1 MEASAMVILDPFTGS
16 CLVCEMLFRWGHVL
30 AGITWIGLL
39 YFFNFVQVPAYAEM
53 SPAARGEAFDKLT
66 WRALWWFR
74 WAAALTFLTGI
85 VILGIQKNLG
95 PDFADYFAGKQGTSI
110 AWGSILGT
118 IMFLNVWGVIWRNQ
132 KIVIASERAKLAGG
146 EGDPA
151 QPAAAKKAARCSRAN
166 ALFSI
171 PMLWFMLF
179 TSHFAIVGQYADP
192 DGGVMIG
199 AWVIFIVIVAFIE
212 LSALGLL
219 GGLDNF
225 FNVAVFDKHRNTI
238 IAGFVV
244 WALLFFGGWEMIIG
258 EQDTAPADSGI
269 TPVSVTVP
277 EAGG

>member
-1 MEASAMVILDPFTGS
+1 MQIFESFGDPGS
-16 CLVCEMLFRWGHVL
+16 GLEILFRWGHVL
-30 AGITWIGLL
+30 AGVTWIGLL

-53 SPAARGEAFDKLT
+53 SPEARGEAFDKLT

-85 VILGIQKNLG
+85 SILGVQKALG
-95 PDFADYFAGKQGTSI
+95 SEFTDYFARQQGLSI
-110 AWGSILGT
+110 AWGAILGT

-151 QPAAAKKAARCSRAN
+151 QPAAAKKAARASRAN

-171 PMLWFMLF
+171 SMLWFMVF
-179 TSHFAIVGQYADP
+179 TTHYSTSYANP
-192 DGGVMIG
+192 DGGALYG
-199 AWVIFIVIVAFIE
+199 AWAIFLIIVAFIE

-225 FNVAVFDKHRNTI
+225 FNAAVFDKHRNTI

-244 WALLFFGGWEMIIG
+244 WALLFVGGWEIIVG
-258 EQDTAPADSGI
+258 EPPPPPPPP
-269 TPVSVTVP
+269 TPVTVTVP
-277 EAGG
+277 DTGGG